1 MKKTN
6 IIYPL
11 ISLVVGLGVGF
22 GLSNATSNKSPAKT
36 VSPPT
41 SIVEL
46 GEISDLRDASTLM
59 LPAGTVIHGEWDKS
73 GNVLHTSV
81 SVSYEMNGKAIKQEW
96 EVIPSSKK
104 QNLILSQAT
113 ALDTI
118 KPIQDKS
125 P

>member
-22 GLSNATSNKSPAKT
+22 GWGNATPKESPTKT
-36 VSPPT
+36 ASTPV

-46 GEISDLRDASTLM
+46 GELSDLRDASTLM

-81 SVSYEMNGKAIKQEW
+81 VVSYEMNNKAIKQEW

-113 ALDTI
+113 ALDAI
-118 KPIQDKS
+118 KPIQDK
-125 P
+125 